1 MLATAA
7 PSLAADVK
15 ICVVDAE
22 SAINAT
28 REGKAAQASLKTSYA
43 AKESELEA
51 KRAKLQADIEDYEQR
66 RLILSEDARR
76 QEEQRLEQMTQEFQ
90 MLLGQADAEMQQTYM
105 KLLEDLQV
113 KLLEVASSLGARQGC
128 TVLLQKAAAIYTDSS
143 VLDLTEMLVKEYD
156 QR

>member
-1 MLATAA
+1 MYRLVATLLMLATAA

-76 QEEQRLEQMTQEFQ
+76 QEEQRLEQMTQEF
-90 MLLGQADAEMQQTYM
+90 
-105 KLLEDLQV
+105 
-113 KLLEVASSLGARQGC
+113 
-128 TVLLQKAAAIYTDSS
+128 
-143 VLDLTEMLVKEYD
+143 
-156 QR
+156 